1 MRPITSK
8 GYRIKRMP
16 AHPLASSQGYLLEH
30 RGVFYEHAGPGPHS
44 CHWCGLPLRFV
55 SAPILSRDVL
65 VVDHL
70 NGDKLDNRP
79 GNLVP
84 SCNSCNVRR
93 YWKHEQMEAQ
103 RLARIGGEPT

>member
-1 MRPITSK
+1 MTITAS
-8 GYRIKRMP
+8 GYRMKRIIG
-16 AHPLASSQGYLLEH
+16 HPIANSQGYLSEH
-30 RGVFYEHAGPGPHS
+30 REVFYGHAGPGPHS
-44 CHWCGLPLRFV
+44 CHWCGRPLRFV
-55 SAPILSRDVL
+55 SSPVLSRDVL

-79 GNLVP
+79 ANLVP

-93 YWKHEQMEAQ
+93 HWNHEAVEAQ